1 MQRRTSFCRSL
12 IHDPPLILM
21 DEPLGALD
29 AMIREQLNADLER
42 LWIRRTKTVI
52 EPLCPRTLEVCET
65 LQFHAHVAEIP
76 AYLPRLRSEL
86 SYPRS
91 ARPA

>member
-29 AMIREQLNADLER
+29 AMTREQLNADLER

-52 EPLCPRTLEVCET
+52 ELPCPRTLEVCENS
-65 LQFHAHVAEIP
+65 AIP
-76 AYLPRLRSEL
+76 RARRGDSRIPS
-86 SYPRS
+86 S
-91 ARPA
+91 ATE